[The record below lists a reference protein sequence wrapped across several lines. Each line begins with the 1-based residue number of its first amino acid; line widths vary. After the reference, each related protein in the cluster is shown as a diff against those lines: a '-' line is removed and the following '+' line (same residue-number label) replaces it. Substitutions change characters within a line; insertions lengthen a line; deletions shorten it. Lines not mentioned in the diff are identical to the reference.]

1 MLEKSYCENVVHT
14 GGPPSEH
21 SWSSYCVFS
30 PVWCWLRRD
39 MTLVKHLFD
48 NIWWFRE
55 RWSSFCF
62 CSARSWLRQDMTL
75 VRYFLII
82 SDDIEDQFLFFSLPD
97 VVWDGTWHVSGRSI
111 NALHLSYPLLHQTDD
126 EYLTLMMI
134 LWRWSAFQAQVSD
147 GSLMVHSETDFGSIT
162 IARC

>member
-1 MLEKSYCENVVHT
+1 MLKKSYCVNFFHR
-14 GGPPSEH
+14 GGPLSEH
-21 SWSSYCVFS
+21 SWSSYCFFS
-30 PVWCWLRRD
+30 PVWCCLRRD
-39 MTLVKHLFD
+39 MTLVKYLFD

-62 CSARSWLRQDMTL
+62 SSVRSWLRQD
-75 VRYFLII
+75 RYFLII
-82 SDDIEDQFLFFSLPD
+82 FDDIENLFLFFSLPD

-111 NALHLSYPLLHQTDD
+111 NALHLSYLLLHQTED

-162 IARC
+162 IARH